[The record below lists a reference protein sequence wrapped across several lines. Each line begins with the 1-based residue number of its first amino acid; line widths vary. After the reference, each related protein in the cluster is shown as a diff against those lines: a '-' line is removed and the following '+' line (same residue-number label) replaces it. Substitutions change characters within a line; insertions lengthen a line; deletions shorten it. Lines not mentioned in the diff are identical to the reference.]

1 MKKALPIGVADFNRL
16 INDNYYMVDKTLM
29 IKDFLERGT
38 LVTLVTRPRRF
49 GKTLNMSMMAEFFDI
64 TKDSKDIFKDT
75 QIMNTEYA
83 KEMNQW
89 PTIFISFAGAKENRI
104 SIVQQ
109 IKMQLKKL
117 YDKYAHVFDVLTHFE
132 EETYQNIVKS
142 LVKDDDG
149 NLDNIANSISFLMEI
164 VEKHYQKK
172 VMVFI
177 DEYDTPFIE
186 AHVHGFY
193 EEIKGALSSMLH
205 NSLKM
210 STSFQFAMLT
220 GIQRVAKENI
230 FSDLN
235 NIVVCTLKDNR
246 YAQYFGFTEAETK
259 KLLEYYELELSSEV
273 KQMYN
278 GYHIGNQEIYNP
290 WSIINY
296 SDNKTLESYWVN
308 TSSNTMIKK
317 AIAKKD
323 SAFDREYERLLEQG
337 YLETLVKLDTSFFEV
352 SSTAN
357 LWGLFVNAGY
367 LTITKSVSIKD
378 SIYRLE
384 IPNQEVEDEFRSL
397 TSFYLDIS
405 ETDLTRLY
413 NSLKYNKK
421 EDFIE
426 IYQDIL
432 MSLPSFHDLKNENS
446 YHMMMLGM
454 CAWLKNDYEII
465 SNREVGKGRCD
476 IILKAKTDKPS
487 YIFEFK
493 YVKEKV
499 REAQLN
505 EIAKQAIKQIEKQEY
520 DYGLIGK
527 VIYVGLAFCHKNVA
541 IQWVEKRS

>member
-193 EEIKGALSSMLH
+193 EEIRGALSSMLH

-352 SSTAN
+352 SSTSN

>member
-38 LVTLVTRPRRF
+38 LVTLITRPRRF

-193 EEIKGALSSMLH
+193 EEIRGALSSMLH